1 MTTSRFSW
9 LGSSSGGRLIGSV
22 GALLCLLTPAIAAA
36 QATRGAPTIRTP
48 RPQITV
54 NPPAGNA
61 PAAPTPAAPAPAG
74 PTPATPAPAAPED
87 DPMSS
92 VKQAMKEIDFKPK
105 AGGSL
110 VSFNLDD
117 AELPELVKAISNITG
132 RRFIYG
138 GKLRAIKATVYS
150 PEKITVAE
158 AYSAFL
164 SILDTNGLTVIPHGR
179 FLKIIDSAGVAS
191 QTTPVIGTATPV
203 AGEDR
208 YMTRLYRVSN
218 VDAADV
224 AAVLAKFK
232 SKDGDVTV
240 YAPGNLLIL
249 TDTGSNIQRMLR
261 IVEDVD
267 VGSAGDQLYVEPV
280 HYGSASEMATKLNEI
295 LDLKNAGGKGGPT
308 ARISADD
315 RTNSLIITSTE
326 GDYSRLLELI
336 KRVDVPQTGE
346 GEIRV
351 LPLQHAGCKELAA
364 TLTTIL
370 GNAGSAGGGRT
381 STRRAGGGA
390 NPAATEIFEGDVRVA
405 CDETTNSLVTT
416 SSLRDFAQLRPVIDR
431 LDMPRRQV
439 FIEAVIMDV
448 NVDRSLDI
456 GLGYHAGTTV
466 PFGSEQGV
474 FYGGNNPGQSILG
487 VPANLEA
494 LALGLRGPEIEGS
507 SNLFGTGVSIPAL
520 GVVLHALAKDGDSN
534 VLATPHILAT
544 DNIAAEISIGQ
555 NIPLQT
561 NVGGLGSL
569 ASLAGAAGGAAGA
582 TGALGLLGGL
592 GGGFQAQR
600 QDIGTKIK
608 VIPHVNDSDQVRLE
622 LSEEISDAGSPIGAL
637 GAIPINKR
645 TANTTLIVRD
655 QQTVVIG
662 GLVRD
667 AVSTGQTKIPL
678 LGDIPV
684 LGVLFRQTQKKTQKT
699 NLLLILTPHI
709 IRDQDDLRAVFE
721 RKMQERQEF
730 LDRYFVF
737 NEGTAWSPPLDYSR
751 TNGLVEDIRQA
762 QLQIDEKERLEAEI
776 LSKGP
781 RTHDQPSAPIPLP
794 AMGGRAGGGAG
805 AAPPPAAAPAT
816 PTVTTPRPRPR
827 PTRRVE

>member
-1 MTTSRFSW
+1 M
-9 LGSSSGGRLIGSV
+9 
-22 GALLCLLTPAIAAA
+22 
-36 QATRGAPTIRTP
+36 
-48 RPQITV
+48 
-54 NPPAGNA
+54 NA
-61 PAAPTPAAPAPAG
+61 
-74 PTPATPAPAAPED
+74 
-87 DPMSS
+87 
-92 VKQAMKEIDFKPK
+92 VKQAMKEIEFKPMP
-105 AGGSL
+105 GGAL

-117 AELPELVKAISNITG
+117 ADLPELVKAISNITG

-138 GKLRAIKATVYS
+138 GKVRSIKATVYS
-150 PEKITVAE
+150 PEKVTVAE

-164 SILDTNGLTVIPHGR
+164 SILDTNGMTVIPHGR
-179 FLKIIDSAGVAS
+179 FLKILETPGIVT
-191 QTTPVIGTATPV
+191 QTTPIIGTAVPV
-203 AGEDR
+203 AAEDR
-208 YMTRLYRVSN
+208 YVTRLYRVAN

-224 AAVLAKFK
+224 AGVLGKFK

-240 YAPGNLLIL
+240 YAPGNLLIV
-249 TDTGSNIQRMLR
+249 TDTGTNIQRMLR
-261 IVEDVD
+261 IVEEVD
-267 VGSAGDQLYVEPV
+267 VGSAGDQLFVEPV
-280 HYGSASEMATKLNEI
+280 HYGAASEMATKLNEI
-295 LDLKNAGGKGGPT
+295 LDLKGAAGGKGGKAS
-308 ARISADD
+308 ARIVADD
-315 RTNSLIITSTE
+315 RTNSLVITSTQ
-326 GDYSRLLELI
+326 GDYLRLLELI

-351 LPLQHAGCKELAA
+351 LPLQHAGCKELAQ
-364 TLTTIL
+364 TLNTIL
-370 GNAGSAGGGRT
+370 GGATSAAPARGGRP
-381 STRRAGGGA
+381 AAAA
-390 NPAATEIFEGDVRVA
+390 NPAATEIFEGQVRVS
-405 CDETTNSLVTT
+405 CDEATNSLVTT

-456 GLGYHAGTTV
+456 GLGYHAGAPV
-466 PFGSEQGV
+466 SFGDEQGV

-494 LALGLRGPEIEGS
+494 LALGLRGPQIEGS

-520 GVVLHALAKDGDSN
+520 GVVLHALAKNGDTN

-569 ASLAGAAGGAAGA
+569 GSLAGAAGGAGA
-582 TGALGLLGGL
+582 LGGL
-592 GGGFQAQR
+592 GGLLGGMGGFQAPR

-622 LSEEISDAGSPIGAL
+622 LTEEISDAGSPIGAL

-667 AVSTGQTKIPL
+667 AVTNGQTKVPL

-684 LGVLFRQTQKKTQKT
+684 LGILFRQSTKKTTKT

-709 IRDQDDLRAVFE
+709 IRDQDDLRSVFE

-737 NEGTAWSPPLDYSR
+737 NQGAGWEPPRDFSR
-751 TNGLVEDIRQA
+751 ATGLIEDIRQS
-762 QLQIDEKERLEAEI
+762 QLKIEEKERLEREMRTK
-776 LSKGP
+776 SP
-781 RTHDQPSAPIPLP
+781 RTHDTPSEPIPLP
-794 AMGGRAGGGAG
+794 SMSGHGATGAG
-805 AAPPPAAAPAT
+805 AAPATAAPPATVPT
-816 PTVTTPRPRPR
+816 PTRPRGRIRAPGG
-827 PTRRVE
+827 TRIER

>member
-1 MTTSRFSW
+1 MSRDPSKRFM
-9 LGSSSGGRLIGSV
+9 GSIGA
-22 GALLCLLTPAIAAA
+22 ALLLALVPAIAAA
-36 QATRGAPTIRTP
+36 QPSTRGAPVLRTP
-48 RPQITV
+48 GLKP
-54 NPPAGNA
+54 
-61 PAAPTPAAPAPAG
+61 PTPAAQPPAPAPG
-74 PTPATPAPAAPED
+74 TAATSTPPGAASGAPTGTD
-87 DPMSS
+87 DAMSA
-92 VKQAMKEIDFKPK
+92 VKQAMKEIEFKPMP
-105 AGGSL
+105 GGAL

-117 AELPELVKAISNITG
+117 ADLPELVKAISNITG

-138 GKLRAIKATVYS
+138 GKIRSIKATVYS
-150 PEKITVAE
+150 PEKVSVAE

-164 SILDTNGLTVIPHGR
+164 SILDTNGMTVIPHGR
-179 FLKIIDSAGVAS
+179 FLKILETPGIVT
-191 QTTPVIGTATPV
+191 QTTPIIGTAVPV
-203 AGEDR
+203 TGEDR
-208 YMTRLYRVSN
+208 YVTRLYRVSN
-218 VDAADV
+218 VDASDV
-224 AAVLAKFK
+224 ATVLGKFK

-240 YAPGNLLIL
+240 YAPGNLLII
-249 TDTGSNIQRMLR
+249 TDTGTNIQRMLR
-261 IVEDVD
+261 IVEEVD
-267 VGSAGDQLYVEPV
+267 IGSAGDQLFVEPV
-280 HYGSASEMATKLNEI
+280 HYGAASEMAAKLNEI
-295 LDLKNAGGKGGPT
+295 LDLKGGAGAKGGKAA
-308 ARISADD
+308 ARIVADD
-315 RTNSLIITSTE
+315 RTNSLVITSTQS
-326 GDYSRLLELI
+326 DYLRLLELI

-351 LPLQHAGCKELAA
+351 LPLQHAGCKELSQ
-364 TLTTIL
+364 TLNTIL
-370 GNAGSAGGGRT
+370 GGATAAGGAARGARQ
-381 STRRAGGGA
+381 AAAA
-390 NPAATEIFEGDVRVA
+390 NPAATEIFEGQVRVS
-405 CDETTNSLVTT
+405 CDEATNSLVTT

-456 GLGYHAGTTV
+456 GLGYHAGAPV
-466 PFGSEQGV
+466 SFGDEQGV

-494 LALGLRGPEIEGS
+494 LALGLRGPQIEGS

-520 GVVLHALAKDGDSN
+520 GVVLHALAKNGDTN

-569 ASLAGAAGGAAGA
+569 GSLAGAAGGTAA
-582 TGALGLLGGL
+582 LGGL
-592 GGGFQAQR
+592 GGLLGGMGGFQAPR

-622 LSEEISDAGSPIGAL
+622 LTEEISDAGSPIGAL

-667 AVSTGQTKIPL
+667 AVTNGQTKVPL

-684 LGVLFRQTQKKTQKT
+684 LGVLFRQSTKKTTKT

-709 IRDQDDLRAVFE
+709 IRDQDDLRSVFE

-737 NEGTAWSPPLDYSR
+737 NQGAAWEPPRDFSR
-751 TNGLVEDIRQA
+751 ATGLIEDIRQS
-762 QLQIDEKERLEAEI
+762 QLKIEEKERLEREMRTK
-776 LSKGP
+776 SP
-781 RTHDQPSAPIPLP
+781 RTHDTPSEPIPLP
-794 AMGGRAGGGAG
+794 SMSGHGAG
-805 AAPPPAAAPAT
+805 AGATPATPAAPAT
-816 PTVTTPRPRPR
+816 PATPRRPR
-827 PTRRVE
+827 VRTGVSGPTRIER